1 VIALVALA
9 ALTTLAA
16 GPTAVAAPERVQR
29 FALVVGHNQP
39 PHADLPRLRYGD
51 DDAVRWTI
59 LLRTFGADVELL
71 TELDDESRKLYGDR
85 APAMLA
91 PTREELGAAM
101 ERIGT
106 AIRAAHAAGAR
117 TVFYFVYAGHGD
129 VENGEGYVAL
139 SGGRLYRRD
148 LEDLVLAASGADTNH
163 VVVDACRS
171 YYFVYD
177 RGPGGTRQP
186 WNSPYFIS
194 GAAARFRNTGFLLA
208 SSSEAPTHEWEEFQA
223 GIFSH
228 EVRSGLLGSA
238 DLDGDGR
245 ISYEEIAAFVH
256 VANRPIRNAKFRPG
270 FVARPPAVGD
280 SVLLDLADAS
290 AGAVLTGKRPSARY
304 LLEDELGVRWAD
316 LHPSDGHPVTLR
328 LPAAKWSPHQFFFRP
343 AGGQEEF
350 RIKPG
355 ETVSLEGRTP
365 VPVATL
371 SRGAAHEAFAQLFA
385 EPFDEHA
392 LASASAA
399 GAIELAGAPAVVATS
414 AVVDAPEARP
424 LRTAAFV
431 SLAAGAVALGGFTA
445 LSISGMHEHE
455 RGEASETKGVERA
468 SINDRIQ
475 TIDRWRAVTGIASA
489 LLVLGG
495 AALYATD
502 RYGEHPHVTVL
513 PVPGGALAGI
523 SSPLW

>member
-1 VIALVALA
+1 VIAVAALA
-9 ALTTLAA
+9 ALVAA
-16 GPTAVAAPERVQR
+16 AAHPAVAAPERVQR

-39 PHADLPRLRYGD
+39 PHPDLPRLRYGD

-71 TELDDESRKLYGDR
+71 TELDEESQKLYGDR
-85 APAMLA
+85 APAMLP
-91 PTREELGAAM
+91 PTREELTAAM

-270 FVARPPAVGD
+270 FVARPPAIGD
-280 SVLLDLADAS
+280 PVLLDLADAS
-290 AGAVLTGKRPSARY
+290 AGAVLIGKQPSARY

-343 AGGQEEF
+343 ASGQEEF

-365 VPVATL
+365 VRVATL
-371 SRGAAHEAFAQLFA
+371 SRGAAHEAFAQLFT
-385 EPFDEHA
+385 EPFDDGA

-399 GAIELAGAPAVVATS
+399 GAIELAVPADAHAASATLEP
-414 AVVDAPEARP
+414 AAARP
-424 LRTAAFV
+424 LRTAAFATV
-431 SLAAGAVALGGFTA
+431 AAGAVALGGFTA
-445 LSISGMHEHE
+445 LSIAGMHEHD
-455 RGEASETKGVERA
+455 RGVASGTKGIERA
-468 SINDRIQ
+468 SINQRIE
-475 TIDRWRAVTGIASA
+475 TIDRWRAVTGIAGA
-489 LLVLGG
+489 VLLLGG
-495 AALYATD
+495 AALWATD
-502 RYGEHPHVTVL
+502 RHGEHGQVTVVPL
-513 PVPGGALAGI
+513 PGGAMAGLTAR
-523 SSPLW
+523 LW